1 MLQLDPQTSTVDG
14 DVLKKHGRSFY
25 WASFFLAQKARTLAA
40 TLYAFCRWVDDA
52 VDEAESQLLNNQYRK
67 KNEPTNVLSFLI
79 SDNPLLGDII
89 LCHSVIKK
97 EALAQKKSIDDH
109 YAHLIIH
116 GYLHLIGFDHTKN
129 DDALTMENKEIAIL
143 KKLGI
148 KNPYLS
154 NIM

>member
-1 MLQLDPQTSTVDG
+1 MPLSQNIIIQDTIHTRKLLS
-14 DVLKKHGRSFY
+14 KKKCTLWLS
-25 WASFFLAQKARTLAA
+25 QIVKAETTL
-40 TLYAFCRWVDDA
+40 TIRI

-129 DDALTMENKEIAIL
+129 DDALTMENKEIAVL

-154 NIM
+154 NIME

>member
-1 MLQLDPQTSTVDG
+1 MPLSQNIIIQDTIHTRKLLS
-14 DVLKKHGRSFY
+14 KKKCTLWLS
-25 WASFFLAQKARTLAA
+25 QIVKAETTL
-40 TLYAFCRWVDDA
+40 TIRI
-52 VDEAESQLLNNQYRK
+52 VDEAESQSLNNQYRK

-129 DDALTMENKEIAIL
+129 DDALTMENKEIAVL

-154 NIM
+154 NIME

>member
-1 MLQLDPQTSTVDG
+1 MTKITYNIG
-14 DVLKKHGRSFY
+14 DKGWKKHFPHFKKYIGQ
-25 WASFFLAQKARTLAA
+25 AVNETLNQM
-40 TLYAFCRWVDDA
+40 DIKI
-52 VDEAESQLLNNQYRK
+52 DEDIVVSILLTSNNEIKKLNNQYRK

-79 SDNPLLGDII
+79 NDNPLLGDII

-109 YAHLIIH
+109 YAHLVIH

-129 DDALTMENKEIAIL
+129 DDELTMENKEIAVL

-154 NIM
+154 NIME

>member
-1 MLQLDPQTSTVDG
+1 MLLSKNIIIQDTIHTRKLLS
-14 DVLKKHGRSFY
+14 KKKCTLWLS
-25 WASFFLAQKARTLAA
+25 QIVKAETTL
-40 TLYAFCRWVDDA
+40 TIRI
-52 VDEAESQLLNNQYRK
+52 VDEAESQSLNNQYRK

-79 SDNPLLGDII
+79 NDKPLLGDII

-129 DDALTMENKEIAIL
+129 DDALTMENKEIAVL

-154 NIM
+154 NIME

>member
-1 MLQLDPQTSTVDG
+1 MPLPQNIIIQDTIHKRKLLSKKKCMLWLSHIV
-14 DVLKKHGRSFY
+14 
-25 WASFFLAQKARTLAA
+25 KAETTL
-40 TLYAFCRWVDDA
+40 TIRI

-109 YAHLIIH
+109 YAHLVIH

-154 NIM
+154 NIME

>member
-1 MLQLDPQTSTVDG
+1 MLLSKNIIIQDTIHTRKLLS
-14 DVLKKHGRSFY
+14 KKKCTLWLS
-25 WASFFLAQKARTLAA
+25 QIVKAETTL
-40 TLYAFCRWVDDA
+40 TIRI
-52 VDEAESQLLNNQYRK
+52 VDEAESQSLNNQYRK

-79 SDNPLLGDII
+79 NDKPLIGDII
-89 LCHSVIKK
+89 LCHAITKK
-97 EALAQKKSIDDH
+97 EALAQKKSLDDH

-129 DDALTMENKEIAIL
+129 DDALIMENKEITVL

-154 NIM
+154 NIME

>member
-1 MLQLDPQTSTVDG
+1 MLLSKNIIIQDTIHTRKLLS
-14 DVLKKHGRSFY
+14 KKKCTLWLS
-25 WASFFLAQKARTLAA
+25 QIVKAETTL
-40 TLYAFCRWVDDA
+40 TIRI
-52 VDEAESQLLNNQYRK
+52 VDEAESQSLNNQYRK

-79 SDNPLLGDII
+79 NDKPLLGDII

-97 EALAQKKSIDDH
+97 EALAQKKNIDDH

-129 DDALTMENKEIAIL
+129 DDALTMENKEIAVL

-154 NIM
+154 NIME

>member
-1 MLQLDPQTSTVDG
+1 MPLSHNIIIQDTIHKRKLLSKRKCTLWLSHIV
-14 DVLKKHGRSFY
+14 
-25 WASFFLAQKARTLAA
+25 KAETTL
-40 TLYAFCRWVDDA
+40 TIRIVN
-52 VDEAESQLLNNQYRK
+52 EAESQSLNNQYRK

-79 SDNPLLGDII
+79 NDKPLIGDII
-89 LCHSVIKK
+89 LCHAITKK
-97 EALAQKKSIDDH
+97 EAIAQKKSLDDH

-129 DDALTMENKEIAIL
+129 DDALIMENKEITVL

-154 NIM
+154 NIME

>member
-1 MLQLDPQTSTVDG
+1 MPLSNSIIIQDTIHKRKLLSKRKCTLWLSHIV
-14 DVLKKHGRSFY
+14 
-25 WASFFLAQKARTLAA
+25 KAETTL
-40 TLYAFCRWVDDA
+40 TIRIVN
-52 VDEAESQLLNNQYRK
+52 EAESQSLNNQYRK

-79 SDNPLLGDII
+79 NDKPLIGDII
-89 LCHSVIKK
+89 LCHAITKK
-97 EALAQKKSIDDH
+97 EALAQKKSLDDH

-129 DDALTMENKEIAIL
+129 DDALIMENKEITVL

-154 NIM
+154 NIME

>member
-1 MLQLDPQTSTVDG
+1 MLWLSHIV
-14 DVLKKHGRSFY
+14 
-25 WASFFLAQKARTLAA
+25 KAETTL
-40 TLYAFCRWVDDA
+40 TIRI

-79 SDNPLLGDII
+79 NDKPLLGDII

-97 EALAQKKSIDDH
+97 EALAQKKRIDDH
-109 YAHLIIH
+109 YAHLVIH

-129 DDALTMENKEIAIL
+129 DDALTMENKEIAVL

-154 NIM
+154 NIME

>member
-1 MLQLDPQTSTVDG
+1 MPLSNNIIIQVTIHKRKLLSKIKCTLWLSHIV
-14 DVLKKHGRSFY
+14 
-25 WASFFLAQKARTLAA
+25 KAETTL
-40 TLYAFCRWVDDA
+40 TIRIVN
-52 VDEAESQLLNNQYRK
+52 EAESQSLNNQYRK

-79 SDNPLLGDII
+79 NDKPLIGDII
-89 LCHSVIKK
+89 LCHAITKK
-97 EALAQKKSIDDH
+97 EALAQKKSLDDH

-129 DDALTMENKEIAIL
+129 DDALIMENKEITVL

-154 NIM
+154 NIME

>member
-1 MLQLDPQTSTVDG
+1 MPLPQNIIIQDTIHKRKLLSKKKCMLWLSHIV
-14 DVLKKHGRSFY
+14 
-25 WASFFLAQKARTLAA
+25 KAETTL
-40 TLYAFCRWVDDA
+40 TIRI
-52 VDEAESQLLNNQYRK
+52 VDEAESQSLNNQYRK

-129 DDALTMENKEIAIL
+129 DDALTMENKEIAVL

>member
-1 MLQLDPQTSTVDG
+1 MPLSNNIIIQDTIHKRKLLSKRKCTLWLSHLV
-14 DVLKKHGRSFY
+14 
-25 WASFFLAQKARTLAA
+25 KAETTL
-40 TLYAFCRWVDDA
+40 TIRIVN
-52 VDEAESQLLNNQYRK
+52 EAESQSLNNQYRK

-79 SDNPLLGDII
+79 NDKPLIGDII
-89 LCHSVIKK
+89 LCHAITKK
-97 EALAQKKSIDDH
+97 EALAQKKSLDDH

-129 DDALTMENKEIAIL
+129 DDALIMENKEITVL

-154 NIM
+154 NIME

>member
-1 MLQLDPQTSTVDG
+1 MPLSQNIIIQDTIHKRKLLSKKKCNLWLSYI
-14 DVLKKHGRSFY
+14 LK
-25 WASFFLAQKARTLAA
+25 AETTLTIRIVA
-40 TLYAFCRWVDDA
+40 
-52 VDEAESQLLNNQYRK
+52 EAESQSLNNQYRK

-79 SDNPLLGDII
+79 NDNPLLGDII

-109 YAHLIIH
+109 YAHLVIH

-129 DDALTMENKEIAIL
+129 DDALTMENKEIAVL

-154 NIM
+154 NIME

>member
-1 MLQLDPQTSTVDG
+1 MPLSQNIIIQDTIHTRKLLS
-14 DVLKKHGRSFY
+14 KKKCTLWLSHIV
-25 WASFFLAQKARTLAA
+25 KAETTL
-40 TLYAFCRWVDDA
+40 TIRI
-52 VDEAESQLLNNQYRK
+52 VDEAESQSLNNQYRK

-79 SDNPLLGDII
+79 NDNPLLGDII

-129 DDALTMENKEIAIL
+129 DDALTMENKEIAVL

>member
-1 MLQLDPQTSTVDG
+1 MLLSKNIIIQDTIHTRKLLS
-14 DVLKKHGRSFY
+14 KKKCTLWLS
-25 WASFFLAQKARTLAA
+25 QIVKAETTL
-40 TLYAFCRWVDDA
+40 TIRI

-97 EALAQKKSIDDH
+97 EALAQNKSIDDH

-129 DDALTMENKEIAIL
+129 DDALTMENKEIAVL

-154 NIM
+154 NIIE

>member
-1 MLQLDPQTSTVDG
+1 MN
-14 DVLKKHGRSFY
+14 KKKCTLWLSNIV
-25 WASFFLAQKARTLAA
+25 KAETTL
-40 TLYAFCRWVDDA
+40 TIRIVS
-52 VDEAESQLLNNQYRK
+52 EAESQSLNNQYRK
-67 KNEPTNVLSFLI
+67 KNAPTNVLSFLI
-79 SDNPLLGDII
+79 NDNPLLGDII

-109 YAHLIIH
+109 YAHLVIH

-129 DDALTMENKEIAIL
+129 DDALKMENKEIAVL

-154 NIM
+154 NIME

>member
-1 MLQLDPQTSTVDG
+1 MPLSQNIIIQDTIHKRKLLSKKKCNLWLSYI
-14 DVLKKHGRSFY
+14 LK
-25 WASFFLAQKARTLAA
+25 AETTL
-40 TLYAFCRWVDDA
+40 TIRI

-129 DDALTMENKEIAIL
+129 DDALTMENKEIAVL

-154 NIM
+154 NIME

>member
-1 MLQLDPQTSTVDG
+1 MPLSQNIIIQDTINKRKLLS
-14 DVLKKHGRSFY
+14 KKKCTLWLS
-25 WASFFLAQKARTLAA
+25 QIVKAETNLTIRI
-40 TLYAFCRWVDDA
+40 

-67 KNEPTNVLSFLI
+67 KNAPTNVLSFLI
-79 SDNPLLGDII
+79 NDKPLLGDII

-154 NIM
+154 NIME

>member
-1 MLQLDPQTSTVDG
+1 MLLSKNIIIQDTIHTRKLLSKKKCTLWLSQIVKAETTLTIRIVD
-14 DVLKKHGRSFY
+14 K
-25 WASFFLAQKARTLAA
+25 
-40 TLYAFCRWVDDA
+40 
-52 VDEAESQLLNNQYRK
+52 AESQSLNNQYRK

-79 SDNPLLGDII
+79 NDNPLLGDII

-109 YAHLIIH
+109 YAHLVIH

-154 NIM
+154 NIME

>member
-1 MLQLDPQTSTVDG
+1 MPLSQNIIIQDTIHKRKLLSKKKCMLWLSHIV
-14 DVLKKHGRSFY
+14 
-25 WASFFLAQKARTLAA
+25 KAETTL
-40 TLYAFCRWVDDA
+40 TIRI

-129 DDALTMENKEIAIL
+129 DDALTMENKEIAVL

>member
-1 MLQLDPQTSTVDG
+1 MLLSKNIIIQDTIHKRKLLSKKKCTLWLSQIVKAETTLTIRIVD
-14 DVLKKHGRSFY
+14 K
-25 WASFFLAQKARTLAA
+25 
-40 TLYAFCRWVDDA
+40 
-52 VDEAESQLLNNQYRK
+52 AESQSLNNQYRK

-79 SDNPLLGDII
+79 NDNPLLGDII

-109 YAHLIIH
+109 YAHLVIH
-116 GYLHLIGFDHTKN
+116 GYLHLIGFDHTKKN
-129 DDALTMENKEIAIL
+129 DALTMENKEIAIL

-154 NIM
+154 NIME

>member
-1 MLQLDPQTSTVDG
+1 MPLPQNIIIQDTIHKRKLLSKKKCMLWLSHIV
-14 DVLKKHGRSFY
+14 
-25 WASFFLAQKARTLAA
+25 KAETTL
-40 TLYAFCRWVDDA
+40 TIRI
-52 VDEAESQLLNNQYRK
+52 VDEAESQSLNNQYRK

-129 DDALTMENKEIAIL
+129 DDALTMENKEIAVL

-154 NIM
+154 NIME

>member
-1 MLQLDPQTSTVDG
+1 MLLSKNIIIQDTIHTRKLLS
-14 DVLKKHGRSFY
+14 KKKCTLWLS
-25 WASFFLAQKARTLAA
+25 QIVKAETTL
-40 TLYAFCRWVDDA
+40 TIRI
-52 VDEAESQLLNNQYRK
+52 VDEAESQSLNNQYRK

-79 SDNPLLGDII
+79 NDKPLLGDII

-109 YAHLIIH
+109 YAHLVIH

-154 NIM
+154 NII

>member
-1 MLQLDPQTSTVDG
+1 MPLSQNIIIQDTIHTRKLLS
-14 DVLKKHGRSFY
+14 KKKCTLWLS
-25 WASFFLAQKARTLAA
+25 QIVKAETTL
-40 TLYAFCRWVDDA
+40 TIRI
-52 VDEAESQLLNNQYRK
+52 VDEAESQSLNNQYRK

-79 SDNPLLGDII
+79 NDNPLLGDII

-109 YAHLIIH
+109 YAHLVIH

-129 DDALTMENKEIAIL
+129 DDALTMENKEIAVL

>member
-1 MLQLDPQTSTVDG
+1 MPLSQNIIIQDTIHTRKLLS
-14 DVLKKHGRSFY
+14 KKKCTLWLSHIV
-25 WASFFLAQKARTLAA
+25 KAETTL
-40 TLYAFCRWVDDA
+40 TIRI

-79 SDNPLLGDII
+79 NDNPLLGDII

-97 EALAQKKSIDDH
+97 EALAQKKNIDDH

-129 DDALTMENKEIAIL
+129 DDALTMENKEIAVL

-154 NIM
+154 NIME

>member
-1 MLQLDPQTSTVDG
+1 MPLSQNIIIQDTIHTRKLLS
-14 DVLKKHGRSFY
+14 KKKCTLWLS
-25 WASFFLAQKARTLAA
+25 QIVKAETTL
-40 TLYAFCRWVDDA
+40 TIRI
-52 VDEAESQLLNNQYRK
+52 VDEAESQSLNNQYRK

-109 YAHLIIH
+109 YAHLVIH

-129 DDALTMENKEIAIL
+129 DDALTMENKEIAVL

-154 NIM
+154 NIME

>member
-1 MLQLDPQTSTVDG
+1 MPLSQNIIIQDTIHTRKLLS
-14 DVLKKHGRSFY
+14 KKKCTLWLSHIV
-25 WASFFLAQKARTLAA
+25 KAETTL
-40 TLYAFCRWVDDA
+40 TIRI

-79 SDNPLLGDII
+79 NDKPLLGDII

-97 EALAQKKSIDDH
+97 EALAQKKNIDDH

-129 DDALTMENKEIAIL
+129 DDALTMENKEIAVL

-154 NIM
+154 NIME

>member
-1 MLQLDPQTSTVDG
+1 MPLSQNIIIQDTIHTRKLLS
-14 DVLKKHGRSFY
+14 KKKCTLWLS
-25 WASFFLAQKARTLAA
+25 QIVKAETTL
-40 TLYAFCRWVDDA
+40 TIRI
-52 VDEAESQLLNNQYRK
+52 VDEAESQSLNNQYRK

-79 SDNPLLGDII
+79 NDKPLLGDII

-129 DDALTMENKEIAIL
+129 DDALTMENKEIAVL

>member
-1 MLQLDPQTSTVDG
+1 MPLSQNIIIQDTIHTRKLLS
-14 DVLKKHGRSFY
+14 KKKCTLWLS
-25 WASFFLAQKARTLAA
+25 QIVKAETTL
-40 TLYAFCRWVDDA
+40 TIRI
-52 VDEAESQLLNNQYRK
+52 VDEAESQSLNNQYRK

-79 SDNPLLGDII
+79 NDKPLLGDII

-129 DDALTMENKEIAIL
+129 DDALTMENKEIAVL

-154 NIM
+154 NIIE

>member
-1 MLQLDPQTSTVDG
+1 MPLSQNIIIQDTIHTRKLLS
-14 DVLKKHGRSFY
+14 KKKCTLWLS
-25 WASFFLAQKARTLAA
+25 QIVKAETTL
-40 TLYAFCRWVDDA
+40 TIRI
-52 VDEAESQLLNNQYRK
+52 VDEAESQSLNNQYRK

-79 SDNPLLGDII
+79 NDKPLLGDII

-129 DDALTMENKEIAIL
+129 DDALTMENKEIAVL

-154 NIM
+154 NIME